1 MNIISTLRWQ
11 GSLYLSV
18 WKIKFSKLQQKLHQ
32 YCVQIK
38 LRFYLQMRRNITK
51 DQSIYPFCYFP
62 IDLKGWA
69 IGNKSYNTYHFNGEN
84 GKWQLSINFIYSE
97 KATKFCEI
105 FTLLLSYVVPVQS
118 KVKILQNVVAFS
130 EYMNFHKPKLHRYCF
145 QVELRLNHI
154 TKDQSIFNFC
164 YFLYLLKALAIRNKS
179 YNTVHFII
187 KKIQMKWKALMNG
200 SPLGILHVLQV
211 LNH

>member
-1 MNIISTLRWQ
+1 MTRFKVSE
-11 GSLYLSV
+11 SH
-18 WKIKFSKLQQKLHQ
+18 IKKMLLPVDPCHVLKVHIFWEGQK
-32 YCVQIK
+32 
-38 LRFYLQMRRNITK
+38 FY
-51 DQSIYPFCYFP
+51 
-62 IDLKGWA
+62 
-69 IGNKSYNTYHFNGEN
+69 
-84 GKWQLSINFIYSE
+84 
-97 KATKFCEI
+97 EI

-164 YFLYLLKALAIRNKS
+164 YSLYLLKALAIRNKS
-179 YNTVHFII
+179 YNTVHFIM

-200 SPLGILHVLQV
+200 SPLGILHFKS
-211 LNH
+211 